1 MQFYE
6 AYEIKVKE
14 YQNFKT
20 EKQSCCAACANPSK
34 EAYYP
39 AKKPP
44 RKYVLIQNFWKEKC
58 LNGGLCGSKLAYVNA
73 FLCRPHWP
81 A

>member
-1 MQFYE
+1 MQFYN
-6 AYEIKVKE
+6 AYDISEKKLKSSPAVLPVKVR
-14 YQNFKT
+14 T
-20 EKQSCCAACANPSK
+20 VNPSK

-44 RKYVLIQNFWKEKC
+44 RKYVLINKFWKENC
-58 LNGGLCGSKLAYVNA
+58 LNGGLRGSKLACVNA
-73 FLCRPHWP
+73 FLRRPHWP